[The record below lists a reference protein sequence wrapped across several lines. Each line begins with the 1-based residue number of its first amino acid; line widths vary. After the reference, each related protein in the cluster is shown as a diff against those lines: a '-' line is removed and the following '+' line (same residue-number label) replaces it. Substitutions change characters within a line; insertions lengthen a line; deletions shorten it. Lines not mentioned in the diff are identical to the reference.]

1 MRKRETKESDPR
13 TSLKATKVPL
23 SSHGIASEHQQ
34 MAVASE
40 AIGSILKEW
49 ARGVKERLE
58 RWTIEK
64 VDEEA
69 GVVRIERVKMHGK
82 LYEEKFKNKLS
93 KSAGSGSDNL
103 SLWDIST
110 DLSVTMPLEKLRKK
124 LAMRKNEAIWE
135 NMVFWILIKGED
147 SVMQVYPATQAARE
161 LVRDLYLKV
170 SGVEPGE

>member
-1 MRKRETKESDPR
+1 MNKRETKESKPR

-23 SSHGIASEHQQ
+23 SSHRDASGLQQ
-34 MAVASE
+34 KVVASK
-40 AIGSILKEW
+40 AIGNVLKEW
-49 ARGVKERLE
+49 AREVKERLE

-69 GVVRIERVKMHGK
+69 GVVRIERVKMYRK
-82 LYEEKFKNKLS
+82 LYEEQFKDKLS
-93 KSAGSGSDNL
+93 KSAGSGPDNL

-110 DLSVTMPLEKLRKK
+110 DLSITMPIEKLRKK

-135 NMVFWILIKGED
+135 NMVFWVLIKGED

-161 LVRDLYLKV
+161 LVRDLYMKV